1 MGPNLMK
8 SSLIRVAIA
17 DDHRLLLEGLSEALN
32 AVPDISEVGL
42 AADGEELMVLVES
55 LQPDVVLVDI
65 EMPRMGG
72 IAALRAMDETT
83 RLIVVTM
90 HAGDDER
97 RKAAIAGASGFLS
110 KSTPL
115 PDLAAA
121 IRAVT
126 DGKTLMEDSSLQET
140 LDAYRQPNLDDG
152 AAALTDRERE
162 VLKLLSS
169 GVSSTVEL
177 ADELY
182 ISQKTVKN
190 HLASIYEKLAI
201 TDRAQAVVEAVRL
214 GLNRD

>member
-1 MGPNLMK
+1 
-8 SSLIRVAIA
+8 
-17 DDHRLLLEGLSEALN
+17 
-32 AVPDISEVGL
+32 
-42 AADGEELMVLVES
+42 
-55 LQPDVVLVDI
+55 
-65 EMPRMGG
+65 
-72 IAALRAMDETT
+72 
-83 RLIVVTM
+83 
-90 HAGDDER
+90 
-97 RKAAIAGASGFLS
+97 
-110 KSTPL
+110 
-115 PDLAAA
+115 
-121 IRAVT
+121 
-126 DGKTLMEDSSLQET
+126 MEDSSLQET